1 MLLCAIQQND
11 ISAATDV
18 LQTMNDVMFKEPMT
32 AYLAFKVALKQQDT
46 DGVLRCLNQIVE
58 ASSSDPKYL
67 YACCLE
73 AQQAQDKITAI
84 KALQDIFLNDKFHSS
99 HSVHLPAL
107 LRVLIRLEVSILSSE
122 EDISIDRGLLV
133 EDICNIFKTGEP
145 HSSRP
150 FSKKPDHSPS
160 R

>member
-11 ISAATDV
+11 MSVATDV

-46 DGVLRCLNQIVE
+46 DGLLRCLRQIVE
-58 ASSSDPKYL
+58 SSSSDPKYL

-84 KALQDIFLNDKFHSS
+84 KALQHIFLNDQFYSS
-99 HSVHLPAL
+99 NSVHLAAL
-107 LRVLIRLEVSILSSE
+107 SRVLIRLEVSILNSE
-122 EDISIDRGLLV
+122 EDVSIDGGLLV
-133 EDICNIFKTGEP
+133 EDICNIFEAGKS
-145 HSSRP
+145 HSRRP
-150 FSKKPDHSPS
+150 F
-160 R
+160 